1 MVCVCVCVGKLRL
14 DNQKNIYFFQKMNFL
29 CGKSAIDPMKYTY
42 VTFKN
47 AKYACVILKF
57 RKMAPWG
64 RHASA

>member
-1 MVCVCVCVGKLRL
+1 
-14 DNQKNIYFFQKMNFL
+14 MNFL